1 MTRRLTVV
9 PSTPRFRL
17 CRLLAFCAALAC
29 VVAVGVPAGGQVVRL
44 NRPGVLRPRY
54 VSVGVLSL
62 TASPSTV
69 TVPLVAGGQA
79 AASSVIT
86 VTTNVNLTVLG
97 TFSVYAYFA
106 TPNALTSTNGDI
118 IPSSAVY
125 GRVTSGIPV
134 TFTPFTQNG
143 PFATGSSLLLFQSGA
158 IALVGIV
165 TESLYLRFD
174 LSGQPQQPA
183 GVYTGTLILRAQAI

>member
-1 MTRRLTVV
+1 MTLCLTVI
-9 PSTPRFRL
+9 PSTRTFGLLRW
-17 CRLLAFCAALAC
+17 LAFCAALAC
-29 VVAVGVPAGGQVVRL
+29 VLAADACAGGQVVRL
-44 NRPGVLRPRY
+44 NRPGVLRPRFI
-54 VSVGVLSL
+54 SAGLLSL

-86 VTTNVNLTVLG
+86 ITTNVNLTALG

-118 IPSSAVY
+118 IPTSAVY

-134 TFTPFTQNG
+134 TFTPFTQTG
-143 PFATGSSLLLFQSGA
+143 PFATGSSLLLFQSNS

-174 LSGQPQQPA
+174 LSGQPQQAA

>member
-1 MTRRLTVV
+1 MTLY
-9 PSTPRFRL
+9 PSF
-17 CRLLAFCAALAC
+17 RLLARTALILPAAILC
-29 VVAVGVPAGGQVVRL
+29 LLPAVPPARAQVVSIGR
-44 NRPGVLRPRY
+44 RGGLRPRLT
-54 VSVGVLSL
+54 SVGVLSL
-62 TASPSTV
+62 TASPSSV

-86 VTTNVNLTVLG
+86 VTTNINLTVLG

-106 TPNALTSTNGDI
+106 SPNALTSTNGDV

-125 GRVTSGIPV
+125 GCVTSGIPT
-134 TFTPFTQNG
+134 TFTSFTQNG
-143 PFATGSSLLLFQSGA
+143 PFATGSSLLLFQSSA
-158 IALVGIV
+158 IALIGVV
-165 TESLYLRFD
+165 TESLSLRID